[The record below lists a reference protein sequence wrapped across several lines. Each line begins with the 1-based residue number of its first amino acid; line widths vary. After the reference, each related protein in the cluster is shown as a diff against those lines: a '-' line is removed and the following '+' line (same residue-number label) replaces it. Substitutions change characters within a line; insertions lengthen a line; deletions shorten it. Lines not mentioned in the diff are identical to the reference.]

1 MYVYQL
7 TNTSVITCLRGCPLG
22 ETTAYIIKYE
32 RIKTGIEL
40 IYEKQMFFLRNVYC
54 IDTKLCAIFFVRQ
67 HFV

>member
-7 TNTSVITCLRGCPLG
+7 TNTTVITCLRGCPLG

-40 IYEKQMFFLRNVYC
+40 IYEKQMFFTQRVLYSGGALIRGDGSAN
-54 IDTKLCAIFFVRQ
+54 
-67 HFV
+67 